1 MTFISLR
8 GAPLVI
14 QDASKPIARRRPRSL
29 AAVAESVRSSR
40 ASDGGRCSK
49 LLAKVSH
56 MLSPAASRS
65 TSRNAPKRLSCLVP
79 GSPRAWKERNLRLFS
94 PKTAPS
100 RMKTLSSSNSPK
112 KYLRGLSSAEIDREF
127 EGILEDW
134 LSQDAPGSAPGPA
147 SPIARER
154 LSRFSPDLMPRARS
168 KNLFGDVIGDL
179 DEIALRTSWAHV
191 ELKVLQDSGNPAS
204 FNDNASRVQ
213 KKVNKLRRLNDDLLT
228 EQLEKKGQ
236 ARRAQARAQ
245 LDDLK
250 ARAKS
255 TVGEFV
261 LA

>member
-29 AAVAESVRSSR
+29 ASVAESARFSR

-56 MLSPAASRS
+56 MLSPAAS
-65 TSRNAPKRLSCLVP
+65 TSRNSPKRLSCLVP
-79 GSPRAWKERNLRLFS
+79 GTPRAWKERNLRLFS
-94 PKTAPS
+94 PKTDPS
-100 RMKTLSSSNSPK
+100 RKKTWSSSNSPK
-112 KYLRGLSSAEIDREF
+112 KYRRGLSSAEMDQEF
-127 EGILEDW
+127 EDW

-147 SPIARER
+147 SPIAGER
-154 LSRFSPDLMPRARS
+154 LSRPTARS
-168 KNLFGDVIGDL
+168 KHLFGDVIGDL
-179 DEIALRTSWAHV
+179 DEIALRTSRAHM
-191 ELKVLQDSGNPAS
+191 ELKVLQDAGNPAS
-204 FNDNASRVQ
+204 FNDNASRLQ
-213 KKVNKLRRLNDDLLT
+213 KKVNKLRRLNDDLMT

-236 ARRAQARAQ
+236 TRRAQARAQ
-245 LDDLK
+245 LDELK